1 MPPSGE
7 DDWTD
12 YFEAGEK
19 LVWTGSPVSDRRLR
33 WSQIGL
39 ATFGAPFLIV
49 GVGLC
54 GATIW
59 SVVTGQADT
68 LAKMGAAVFLTLFS
82 LPFAAAGLFLV
93 AGPTIKARY
102 APRYIRY
109 ALSTRRA
116 YIAESWWSHQLKTYP
131 LTPDMRV
138 DLLRDGLDSVI
149 LHSGHERDSAG
160 DVVTVAAK
168 FEQLSDGRPL
178 YLLIRQLQSN
188 MKNGVD

>member
-1 MPPSGE
+1 MPRADE

-19 LVWTGSPVSDRRLR
+19 LVWTGSPESDRRLR

-59 SVVTGQADT
+59 GVATGQADT
-68 LAKMGAAVFLTLFS
+68 LAKLGAAVFLILFS

-93 AGPTIKARY
+93 AGPTFKARN
-102 APRYIRY
+102 APRYVRY

-131 LTPDMRV
+131 LKPDMRV

-149 LHSGHERDSAG
+149 LHSGHERDSEG
-160 DVVTVAAK
+160 DTVTVAAK
-168 FEQLSDGRPL
+168 FEQLADGRPL
-178 YLLIRQLQSN
+178 YQLIRQLQSD
-188 MKNGVD
+188 MKTPD